1 LIPSWG
7 SHLGTTDAGERKAVI
22 RRRLLPAEHAGVA
35 RSFEAQRRK
44 ARCAERRDGRPD
56 LLDATLRLRAQTGE
70 HGKATELLRRRE
82 VLIPKR
88 LKLKLER
95 EICRGGFE
103 SWNV

>member
-1 LIPSWG
+1 V
-7 SHLGTTDAGERKAVI
+7 A
-22 RRRLLPAEHAGVA
+22 A
-35 RSFEAQRRK
+35 RS
-44 ARCAERRDGRPD
+44 ERAWQIGP
-56 LLDATLRLRAQTGE
+56 
-70 HGKATELLRRRE
+70 GKATELLRRRE